1 MYETWKCSYILKY
14 DYLGKDESYLT
25 VVVCVCDIVLASE
38 VLILIFYKDPITL
51 YIIARYLKFDMA
63 ELNFGGQRE
72 KEALLATAAYLILY
86 H

>member
-1 MYETWKCSYILKY
+1 
-14 DYLGKDESYLT
+14 

-63 ELNFGGQRE
+63 ELNFGGPRE